1 MIDALLATLE
11 RNAEVEIARVLE
23 EGRAAAAAVTEAA
36 AQRLAERRQQ
46 ALGAREAEGR
56 AALARTLAA
65 ARRAARERVLTA
77 RHELLERLFAALR
90 KCLPQVTAAP
100 EYRAALGTGVR
111 RTLTFAGGQ
120 PVVIRCAPRLVP
132 SLRQA
137 IRSNGKLRVE
147 ADPGIAAGYR
157 VATTGG
163 GLEIDATLEGWMER
177 SRDRLAQ
184 AGLAALEK
192 AE

>member
-11 RNAEVEIARVLE
+11 RNAEAEIASVLE

-36 AQRLAERRQQ
+36 ERRLAERRQQ

-65 ARRAARERVLTA
+65 ARQAARGRVLTA
-77 RHELLERLFAALR
+77 RRGLLDRLFAALR
-90 KCLPQVTAAP
+90 KCLPPVTADPA
-100 EYRAALGTGVR
+100 YRAALAADVR
-111 RTLTFAGGQ
+111 RTLAFAGGQ
-120 PVVIRCAPRLVP
+120 PVVIRCAPGLV
-132 SLRQA
+132 SSMRQA
-137 IRSNGKLRVE
+137 IRSNGKLRVQ

-157 VATTGG
+157 VATAGG
-163 GLEIDATLEGWMER
+163 GLEIDASLEGWMER

-184 AGLAALEK
+184 AGLATLGTTA
-192 AE
+192 